1 MSFPQE
7 GAQWEEN
14 AVRIAMFLLALTGA
28 TAAVGSETLSLVD
41 HYDAARDNDSA
52 FKASTYSHEAS
63 QQEKAIARAGLLP
76 NLSLSS
82 RVGTLENIDEE
93 DAAQSDALNSDSTAL
108 TLSQPLYDRGAWAS
122 YELGKARQILGEAQF
137 AAADQELFERVVDT
151 YFSAARLEN
160 DLRLNQQQQV
170 AIEGLARQSRRLYGA
185 GEGAVTDIDEAQA
198 RLDLIRAE
206 SIALQASQRVVMRK
220 LSGQVG
226 SPVEGITSMREQL
239 PESNLLEDGRDL
251 VFWTI
256 NAEQTS
262 PALASKQATVMV
274 AESAARAT
282 SSGHFPSLSL
292 ASQLAKTDQSAGD
305 QDTSQSTYYVGVVL
319 NVPLYAGGGVSAS
332 SKRADATL
340 YSARADFDASW
351 QALAEDIEKQYLG
364 VSSGQ
369 ERAKAMQA
377 AVRSA
382 QRALESAQKGYQA
395 GTRTTTDILDA
406 QQRLYLAR
414 RDLLSSKLAMLES
427 YVLLHT
433 RSGQMNRKVL
443 KQVQELY

>member
-1 MSFPQE
+1 M
-7 GAQWEEN
+7 
-14 AVRIAMFLLALTGA
+14 RIALFSLALAGA
-28 TAAVGSETLSLVD
+28 TATFAGEPLSLVD
-41 HYDAARDNDSA
+41 HYDAARDNDSS
-52 FKASTYSHEAS
+52 FKASSYAHEAS
-63 QQEKAIARAGLLP
+63 QQEKTIARAGLLP

-82 RVGTLENIDEE
+82 RIGSLENIDNKDSE
-93 DAAQSDALNSDSTAL
+93 ASSDALNSDTTAL
-108 TLSQPLYDRGAWAS
+108 TLSQPLYDRGAWS
-122 YELGKARQILGEAQF
+122 TYQQGKARESLGNAQY
-137 AAADQELFERVVDT
+137 AAAEQELFERVVDT
-151 YFSAARLEN
+151 YFSAARIEN
-160 DLRLNQQQQV
+160 DLRLNDQQRV
-170 AIEGLARQSRRLYGA
+170 SIEGLARQSRRLYGA

-206 SIALQASQRVVMRK
+206 AIALQASHRVLMRK

-226 SPVEGITSMREQL
+226 SQVDTIATMREQIPDSSL
-239 PESNLLEDGRDL
+239 MPNDQDL
-251 VFWTI
+251 VFWTL

-262 PALASKQATVMV
+262 PALASKQASVQV
-274 AESAARAT
+274 AETNARAVGA
-282 SSGHFPSLSL
+282 GHFPTLSL
-292 ASQLAKTDQSAGD
+292 AGQLAKTDQSAGD
-305 QDTSQSTYYVGVVL
+305 QEVSQSTSYVGVVFNL
-319 NVPLYAGGGVSAS
+319 PLYAGGGVSAS

-340 YSARADFDASW
+340 YSARADYDAGW

-364 VSSGQ
+364 VASGQ

-395 GTRTTTDILDA
+395 GVRTTTDILDA

-433 RSGQMNRKVL
+433 RSGQMSRKVL